1 MTTMGMVARAAAVTL
16 FGLGCMTLGAR
27 CAGSSGP
34 AQPAVSQRPAAPAVI
49 RLSSDDRAELRREV
63 AEEVR
68 RAVAAAMP
76 VAGTPAAASAAA
88 TDEPGAAETKAAP
101 TAAALA
107 AHETA
112 RRVVD
117 DAVTRGAWRPED
129 GVALRETLAS
139 LDPAAYSDVMGE
151 LSRAVNTGHLQIVA
165 RDRPMF

>member
-1 MTTMGMVARAAAVTL
+1 MTAIRMVARAAAVTL

-27 CAGSSGP
+27 CASSSGP
-34 AQPAVSQRPAAPAVI
+34 AQPAVSQRPAAPPVVH
-49 RLSSDDRAELRREV
+49 LSSDDRAELRRSV

-76 VAGTPAAASAAA
+76 AGGAPAVTSAAASE
-88 TDEPGAAETKAAP
+88 EPAAAETKAAP
-101 TAAALA
+101 TAAAVA

-112 RRVVD
+112 RRVLD
-117 DAVTRGAWRPED
+117 DAETRGAWRPED
-129 GVALRETLAS
+129 GVALRATLAD

-151 LSRAVNTGHLQIVA
+151 LSRAVNTGRLQIVA

>member
-1 MTTMGMVARAAAVTL
+1 MTAMAMVARAAAVTL

-27 CAGSSGP
+27 CASSSGP
-34 AQPAVSQRPAAPAVI
+34 AQPAVSQRPAAPAVV
-49 RLSSDDRAELRREV
+49 RLSSDDRAELRRDV

-76 VAGTPAAASAAA
+76 AGGGPAAASASV
-88 TDEPGAAETKAAP
+88 TEEPAAAETKAAP
-101 TAAALA
+101 TAAAVA

-112 RRVVD
+112 RPGVD

-129 GVALRETLAS
+129 GLALRETLAN
-139 LDPAAYSDVMGE
+139 LDPAAYSDVVGE
-151 LSRAVNTGHLQIVA
+151 LSRAVNTGRLQIVA